1 MSKSLTMKTGGKAFT
16 LRYDVQTMVDAEE
29 KYDSF
34 DALSAMTGGKKAPV
48 KATLDLLAYM
58 ANAGERHEGREPAFT
73 PEWFKENLTPVQLDR
88 AKIMIQQAIMVGLY
102 RENPADDDEEVDVV
116 LEKIRKKKEEKR
128 EKKASL
134 SDPAN

>member
-1 MSKSLTMKTGGKAFT
+1 MSKSLTMNTGGKSFT
-16 LRYDVQTMVDAEE
+16 LRYDVQAMADAEE

-34 DALSAMTGGKKAPV
+34 DALSAMTGGKKGPV

-58 ANAGERHEGREPAFT
+58 ANAGERHEGREPVFT
-73 PEWFKENLTPVQLDR
+73 PEWFRENLTPVQLDR

-128 EKKASL
+128 EKRADL

>member
-1 MSKSLTMKTGGKAFT
+1 MSKSLTMKTGERSFT
-16 LRYDVQTMVDAEE
+16 LRYDVQAMADAEE

-48 KATLDLLAYM
+48 KATLDMLAYM
-58 ANAGERHEGREPAFT
+58 ANAGARHAGETPDFT
-73 PEWFKENLTPVQLDR
+73 ADWFRENLTPVQLDR

-102 RENPADDDEEVDVV
+102 RENPADDDAEIDVV
-116 LEKIRKKKEEKR
+116 LEKIRKKKDEKR
-128 EKKASL
+128 EKEASP